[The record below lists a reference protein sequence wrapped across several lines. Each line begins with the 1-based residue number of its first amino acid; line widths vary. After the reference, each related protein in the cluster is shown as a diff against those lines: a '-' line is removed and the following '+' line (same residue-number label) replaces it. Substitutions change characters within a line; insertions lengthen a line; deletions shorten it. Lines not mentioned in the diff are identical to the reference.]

1 MNRIVFSLAGFVILL
16 GSIGCCHGHIG
27 ASPCNNPTSVSAQP
41 QPAYDG
47 PGAGQVT
54 YPYYTTRG
62 PRDFLDPAPFDIG
75 Y

>member
-1 MNRIVFSLAGFVILL
+1 MNRLFFILAAVCLLAG
-16 GSIGCCHGHIG
+16 SGCCHHQIG
-27 ASPCNNPTSVSAQP
+27 ASPCNNPTSVSAP
-41 QPAYDG
+41 PPAVQG
-47 PGAGQVT
+47 GAGSAQVT

>member
-1 MNRIVFSLAGFVILL
+1 MNRLFFILAAVCLLAG
-16 GSIGCCHGHIG
+16 SGCCHRIG
-27 ASPCNNPTSVSAQP
+27 ASPCNNPSSVSAP
-41 QPAYDG
+41 PPAVQG
-47 PGAGQVT
+47 GSGSAQVT

>member
-1 MNRIVFSLAGFVILL
+1 MNRLIFTLVGLCLLAATV
-16 GSIGCCHGHIG
+16 GCHHIG

-41 QPAYDG
+41 VAPYAG
-47 PGAGQVT
+47 PGSPQVT

-62 PRDFLDPAPFDIG
+62 PRDFLDAQPFDIG